1 MVLRIGRDQRR
12 VLYAI
17 FAAILLFVIGEIVRP
32 GFASAQGIQ
41 SVLVV
46 ASFVGFVA
54 AGQMFVILIG
64 GIDLSVP
71 WVLNAAAILLVTTTG
86 GSNLRLAYGLVAT
99 LGMGAAV
106 GAINGVGVGIFN
118 VPAVVMTLAM
128 NGIMEGLTLGL
139 SSGMTCE
146 ACASY
151 APQLIQDAVH
161 RPLLGIPAVLY
172 VWLVVLIVV
181 ALTLSFTTFG
191 RSTYAVGNSA
201 RVSFLAGLR
210 VTAVTIS
217 LYALSGFFSA
227 LAGIMLVGFGGQA
240 ALGMGDPYL
249 FQSIAAVVI
258 GGVYILGGRGSSI
271 GAAAGAV
278 TLVALVSVLLAL
290 NMPDYGR
297 SIVYGVIILGLLL
310 AYGREEKE

>member
-1 MVLRIGRDQRR
+1 
-12 VLYAI
+12 
-17 FAAILLFVIGEIVRP
+17 
-32 GFASAQGIQ
+32 
-41 SVLVV
+41 
-46 ASFVGFVA
+46 
-54 AGQMFVILIG
+54 
-64 GIDLSVP
+64 
-71 WVLNAAAILLVTTTG
+71 
-86 GSNLRLAYGLVAT
+86 
-99 LGMGAAV
+99 MGAAV

-172 VWLVVLIVV
+172 VWLIVLIVV

-201 RVSFLAGLR
+201 RVSYLAGLR

-227 LAGIMLVGFGGQA
+227 CGRNHAGGLRR
-240 ALGMGDPYL
+240 P
-249 FQSIAAVVI
+249 
-258 GGVYILGGRGSSI
+258 GRTRHG
-271 GAAAGAV
+271 
-278 TLVALVSVLLAL
+278 
-290 NMPDYGR
+290 
-297 SIVYGVIILGLLL
+297 
-310 AYGREEKE
+310 